1 MSRTVLITGG
11 SRGIGRAATTEEAA
25 EAIVWLLSDAAPCAT
40 DTSIGISGGR

>member
-25 EAIVWLLSDAAPCAT
+25 EAIVGLLSDAASCAT
-40 DTSIGISGGR
+40 GTSIDISEGR

>member
-25 EAIVWLLSDAAPCAT
+25 EAIVWPLSDAASYAAG
-40 DTSIGISGGR
+40 TSIDISGGR